1 MIKAAANLLS
11 RTPPIAVRL
20 GQILYHPEAIM
31 LAVKP
36 ARALTPVRDAVQAA
50 TQLVTSKSPD
60 ADTSRWTPHVTISY
74 STSAKAA
81 DPIITALGPQLPGCE
96 IKVSAVS
103 LVIQHGPERR
113 WDWQTIGTVHLPAST
128 ST

>member
-1 MIKAAANLLS
+1 
-11 RTPPIAVRL
+11 
-20 GQILYHPEAIM
+20 M